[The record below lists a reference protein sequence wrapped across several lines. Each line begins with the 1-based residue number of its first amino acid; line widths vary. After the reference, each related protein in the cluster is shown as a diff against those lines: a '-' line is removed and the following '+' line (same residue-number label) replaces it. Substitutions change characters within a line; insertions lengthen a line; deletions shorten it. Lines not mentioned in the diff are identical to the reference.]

1 MKRKILCCMLA
12 LMICLSVSGSAL
24 AATRQAAG
32 SCSMSVSGKSVS
44 YSGYSS
50 SVQTEDTISV
60 KVKLMEKRGSTWYQV
75 GSAAYNSLNDADFV
89 SAGRS
94 KTVTGGHY
102 YKVVATHYS
111 LKNGVGRTVTSQTS
125 ERWIAN

>member
-1 MKRKILCCMLA
+1 
-12 LMICLSVSGSAL
+12 MICLSVSGSAL

-50 SVQTEDTISV
+50 SAQTEDTISV
-60 KVKLMEKRGSTWYQV
+60 TVRLMEKRGSTWYQV
-75 GSAAYNSLNDADFV
+75 GSTAYNSLNDADFV
-89 SAGRS
+89 SAGSS
-94 KTVTGGHY
+94 KTVTGGYY

-111 LKNGVGRTVTSQTS
+111 LKDGVGRTVTSQTA